1 MGPRCCVM
9 THRNSPLGV
18 HILACPSYEP
28 VASKVPE
35 GFQSR
40 VVTSLLS
47 FKFGKWLSTMGSGT
61 SLPSAGTCHKRAVA
75 SPELFANTFNFVD
88 AVDH

>member
-1 MGPRCCVM
+1 M

-18 HILACPSYEP
+18 QILACPSYEP
-28 VASKVPE
+28 VANKVPD

-47 FKFGKWLSTMGSGT
+47 FKFGKWLRTIGSGT
-61 SLPSAGTCHKRAVA
+61 SLPSAGTCHNRAVA
-75 SPELFANTFNFVD
+75 SPELLVGNF
-88 AVDH
+88 